1 MLVRKHIHSLLSSY
15 YNQPHHA
22 VVGSIIHHHQRQ
34 NNDITQSPI
43 NFANIL
49 GEWHWRY
56 IYQKLYKQQTGQ
68 WLTPVELFKPF
79 YSQIIGNFISMEA
92 TKMKQK
98 NRTILDKND
107 FGSVNNDLLQ
117 IVEIGGGRGTN
128 ALCILDH
135 LKRKHPDV
143 YRNVESYTIMDSSP
157 TLLNHVKQ
165 LLVDGPSQIGN
176 QEHNMASTNNRHND
190 KIIIKQ
196 VDMLDVAEKRLV
208 KNYHNLISYAL

>member
-1 MLVRKHIHSLLSSY
+1 MLLRKHIHGLLSSY

-22 VVGSIIHHHQRQ
+22 VVGSIIHHHQKQ
-34 NNDITQSPI
+34 NDITQSPI

-56 IYQKLYKQQTGQ
+56 IFQKLYKQQTGQ

-79 YSQIIGNFISMEA
+79 YSQIIGNFIATEA
-92 TKMKQK
+92 SIMKQK
-98 NRTILDKND
+98 NTNLDKND
-107 FGSVNNDLLQ
+107 FGSVNDLSDLVQ

-135 LKRKHPDV
+135 LKSKHPDV
-143 YRNVESYTIMDSSP
+143 YRNIESYTIMDSSP

-165 LLVDGPSQIGN
+165 LLVDGSSHIGN
-176 QEHNMASTNNRHND
+176 QENMASTSRHND

-208 KNYHNLISYAL
+208 KSVTI